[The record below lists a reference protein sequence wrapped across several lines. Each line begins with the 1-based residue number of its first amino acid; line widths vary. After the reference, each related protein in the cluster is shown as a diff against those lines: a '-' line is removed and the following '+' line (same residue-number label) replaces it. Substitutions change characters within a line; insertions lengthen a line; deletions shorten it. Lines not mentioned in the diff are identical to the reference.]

1 MESIIV
7 YGSCYGSAEK
17 YAAELSVRTGIRAE
31 SFKTAVIPAEC
42 DAVVFIG
49 SLYAGGAKGLKET
62 VSKLKNVRWQKLIVC
77 TVGLSDPDDSTN
89 ASNIRKGVLALLPA
103 EWHEKAEIFHLRGGI
118 DYSRLHFLHRL
129 MMKLLYKNA
138 LKIPE
143 EKRTAEVK
151 AMIETYGAKVDFIDF
166 SRLDAVCAALNG

>member
-42 DAVVFIG
+42 DAVVFID

-89 ASNIRKGVLALLPA
+89 AANIRKEFLPCFRRNGTKRRRFFIFA
-103 EWHEKAEIFHLRGGI
+103 EE
-118 DYSRLHFLHRL
+118 
-129 MMKLLYKNA
+129 
-138 LKIPE
+138 
-143 EKRTAEVK
+143 
-151 AMIETYGAKVDFIDF
+151 
-166 SRLDAVCAALNG
+166 

>member
-17 YAAELSVRTGIRAE
+17 YAKELSSRTGICAE
-31 SFKTAVIPAEC
+31 PFGTAVIPAEC

-89 ASNIRKGVLALLPA
+89 VANIRKGLAALIPA
-103 EWHEKAEIFHLRGGI
+103 EWFEKAKVFHLRGGI
-118 DYSRLHFLHRL
+118 DYSRLHFFHRVL
-129 MMKLLYKNA
+129 MKLLYKSVV
-138 LKIPE
+138 KIPE
-143 EKRTAEVK
+143 EKRTAEEK
-151 AMIETYGAKVDFIDF
+151 AMIETYGSKVDFVDF
-166 SRLDAVCAALNG
+166 SRLDAVCEAVKE